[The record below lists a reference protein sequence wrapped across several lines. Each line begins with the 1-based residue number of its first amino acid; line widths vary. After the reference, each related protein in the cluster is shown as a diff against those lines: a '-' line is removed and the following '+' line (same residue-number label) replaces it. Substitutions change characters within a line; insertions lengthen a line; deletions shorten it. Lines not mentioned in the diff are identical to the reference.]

1 MQRKRFDFTS
11 KRKKKKEIKN
21 LFYNEFS
28 KYITIKE

>member
-11 KRKKKKEIKN
+11 KRKKKEIKN